1 MTFSLPAPLR
11 SLRSCILPAGRLSAR
26 IALCVTPLIAASG
39 CGGDSADWPNSSDAE
54 RVPGGTLLVAT
65 PAEPGSL
72 IPIYA
77 DRSNTRQVTDLLFER
92 LADLGPEL
100 NTIGDDGFV
109 PRLAESWEWSADSL
123 QITFRV
129 SDRATWHDGAPVT
142 PQDVAFTFALVKDP
156 RAGAYM
162 RENIR
167 GVDSVTVS
175 GDSEV
180 VFWFAQRYPE
190 QFFDAVEHVHILPSH
205 LLSNI
210 AVSDL
215 RTSPFGRTP
224 VGSGPFAFSRWDAGQ
239 AVEIVANES
248 YHRGRPFLDRVVWT
262 VAPDGTA
269 AASRFLTGQA
279 DLYEALLA
287 EQIPAVEAA
296 SDLTVHT
303 SPGLAYAFLGFNFV
317 TARGTPHPLLSDREL
332 RRAITR
338 ALDRRSMVRNVFDT
352 LAVVPRGPYTRSLA
366 DLDTTFA
373 ALDFNLAAARNTLD
387 SLGWRDTDGDG
398 IRERGG
404 RRLSFNVLVP
414 SSSSPRMR
422 MAVLAQEQ
430 LRQAGVHLDV
440 QTLEFNAFMSRVQ
453 SGDFDSY
460 LGAWQLDGSPGGLRQ
475 TWFANATDELGGGN
489 FQTYSNPVFE
499 AYADSALD
507 SWSREARRAYLRQ
520 AYEEITQ
527 DAAAI
532 WLYEPLTVVG
542 VHGRFRVPELQSRGW
557 WSNVHQWSIPVDM
570 RLPRDRMPVGE
581 G

>member
-1 MTFSLPAPLR
+1 MTFSISASLPL
-11 SLRSCILPAGRLSAR
+11 LRSCITSAGRLAAR
-26 IALCVTPLIAASG
+26 IALCVVPLIVASG
-39 CGGDSADWPNSSDAE
+39 CGGDFAGSPNADDAE

-65 PAEPGSL
+65 PAEPGAL

-92 LADLGPEL
+92 LADLGPAL

-129 SDRATWHDGAPVT
+129 SDRATWHDGTPVT
-142 PQDVAFTFALVKDP
+142 PQDVAFTFALVKNP
-156 RAGAYM
+156 LAGAYM

-180 VFWFAQRYPE
+180 VVWFAQRYPE

-205 LLSNI
+205 LLSDI

-215 RTSPFGRTP
+215 RTSPFGRSP

-239 AVEIVANES
+239 SVEIVANES

-296 SDLTVHT
+296 SDLKVHT

-317 TARGTPHPLLSDREL
+317 TARGTRHPLLGDREL

-352 LAVVPRGPYTRSLA
+352 LAVVPRGPYARSLA

-373 ALDFNLAAARNTLD
+373 ALDYNLAAARSTLD
-387 SLGWRDTDGDG
+387 SLGWRDADGDG

-414 SSSSPRMR
+414 SSSAPRMR

-557 WSNVHQWSIPVDM
+557 WSNVDQWSIPVDM
-570 RLPRDRMPVGE
+570 RLPRDRMPAGE